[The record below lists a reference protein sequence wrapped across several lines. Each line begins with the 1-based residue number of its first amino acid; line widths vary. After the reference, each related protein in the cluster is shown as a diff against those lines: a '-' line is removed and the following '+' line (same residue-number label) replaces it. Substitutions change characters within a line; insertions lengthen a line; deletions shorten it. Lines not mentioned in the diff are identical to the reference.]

1 MVPLGLP
8 ATAEPGKPDGTSA
21 PAAIASIDRAVA
33 DVIGG
38 LAAAVVTNPVAKS
51 VLYKA
56 GFSDPGHTEYLA
68 KLSFEQTGNPAWP
81 VMMLWSPEVAVVPV
95 TIHVPFKEV
104 PERLTRDLIFETGR
118 VVARDLIDRFGIA
131 HPRLAVAGL
140 NPHAGEDGTLG
151 KEDSLIVRPAIERLI
166 ADGIDARG
174 PLAADTMFHEAAR
187 KTYDAALCMYHDQ
200 ALIPIKTLAFDHGVN
215 VTLGLPFVRTS
226 PDHGTAFDIAGTGK
240 ADPSS
245 LIAALKLAAR
255 LAAADQRKQ
264 RTPAAA
270 HDASS
275 DLPPLRD
282 VIRRHGLSAKKSL
295 GQNFLLDLNLTGRI
309 ARAAGPLGRR
319 DRGRDR
325 PRPRRTDARA
335 ARRRRAPSDRGRA
348 RSSVPLPRSRRSR
361 RTIRDGSRSSRV
373 TRSNS
378 MRHLFWTAGPRA
390 SSPTCPTTS
399 PPRCWCPG

>member
-1 MVPLGLP
+1 MSRPLALTLGEPAGIGPDIALTAWMRRQEFGLPAFYILADPQSLARRAGQLGLDIPLKVSTPTDAVAAFARALPVVPLGLP
-8 ATAEPGKPDGTSA
+8 ASAEPGKPDETSA

-68 KLSFEQTGNPAWP
+68 RLSFEQTGNPAWP

-104 PERLTRDLIFETGR
+104 PQRLTRDLIFETGR

-131 HPRLAVAGL
+131 RPRLAVAGL

-151 KEDSLIVRPAIERLI
+151 KEDSLVVLPAIERLV

-174 PLAADTMFHEAAR
+174 PLAADSMFHEAAR

-200 ALIPIKTLAFDHGVN
+200 ALIPIKTLAFDHAVN

-255 LAAADQRKQ
+255 LAAADQGRQ

-270 HDASS
+270 
-275 DLPPLRD
+275 
-282 VIRRHGLSAKKSL
+282 
-295 GQNFLLDLNLTGRI
+295 
-309 ARAAGPLGRR
+309 RA
-319 DRGRDR
+319 
-325 PRPRRTDARA
+325 
-335 ARRRRAPSDRGRA
+335 
-348 RSSVPLPRSRRSR
+348 
-361 RTIRDGSRSSRV
+361 
-373 TRSNS
+373 
-378 MRHLFWTAGPRA
+378 
-390 SSPTCPTTS
+390 
-399 PPRCWCPG
+399 